1 MQSDIESS
9 REINVEDF
17 VRLVEG
23 LKQLHAADTDD
34 TDTVEAFVALGGK
47 VRQPFCYLLQILWH
61 IASCASFTLQADRSG
76 KVLIEKLRNTI
87 KVTLEFGRE

>member
-1 MQSDIESS
+1 MQEVHCYVVEMQSDIDSS
-9 REINVEDF
+9 REINVDDF

-47 VRQPFCYLLQILWH
+47 VRQPVCCRCYHTLH
-61 IASCASFTLQADRSG
+61 ASALYVAG
-76 KVLIEKLRNTI
+76 
-87 KVTLEFGRE
+87 